1 MSVSKRGSSYIYI
14 YSLIFYI
21 LEGSPE
27 TDMCEASQKT
37 KFKCDEIDII
47 ISHQRTLK
55 EAKQYPCDQCDYA
68 TSINIKN
75 VISRNV
81 KIPKTKVSDIKH
93 NTFKFRNIYCNI
105 NLSFFYRK
113 INSVKHMI
121 EL

>member
-1 MSVSKRGSSYIYI
+1 
-14 YSLIFYI
+14 
-21 LEGSPE
+21 
-27 TDMCEASQKT
+27 MCEASQKT

-75 VISRNV
+75 FISRNV

-121 EL
+121 ELCIKIYKLNWRGNVSFSPPRIILSGG